1 MYKRKNFY
9 KFIIFLFTPLIV
21 IFFAISHVSSLN
33 RHFNEEV
40 NQAKEEHKF
49 RLVGIV
55 CSYLNRFYVEPDR
68 VKPKEMLIESLSW
81 LERIIPEVQVNVND
95 ESEEIEIL
103 VDKTSKII
111 DISRI
116 RQLGELYNT
125 LNDALRFVNENK
137 YHEIKAE
144 EIEYAAINGLLA
156 QLDPHSVVFPPKDF
170 AEFKIGTSGKFGGL
184 GMVVGLR
191 DGILTVISPIEG
203 TPAFRA
209 GLKSGD
215 KIIAID
221 EDSTINMSLQE
232 SVGKLRGDPGTEV
245 ILSVLTE
252 KAAQPKQITL
262 KREIIAIP
270 TVESASLDNGLG
282 YIKIRNFQDDTSQC
296 LNEHLKRLKTS
307 NNKIKGLIIDMR
319 NNSGGLLD
327 QAIEVADKFIEKG
340 PIVVTVGPSGHPR
353 EIQEARKTDT
363 DEGP

>member
-40 NQAKEEHKF
+40 NQTEKEYKF

-137 YHEIKAE
+137 YHEIRDKN
-144 EIEYAAINGLLA
+144 I
-156 QLDPHSVVFPPKDF
+156 PH
-170 AEFKIGTSGKFGGL
+170 E
-184 GMVVGLR
+184 
-191 DGILTVISPIEG
+191 
-203 TPAFRA
+203 
-209 GLKSGD
+209 
-215 KIIAID
+215 
-221 EDSTINMSLQE
+221 
-232 SVGKLRGDPGTEV
+232 
-245 ILSVLTE
+245 
-252 KAAQPKQITL
+252 
-262 KREIIAIP
+262 
-270 TVESASLDNGLG
+270 VES
-282 YIKIRNFQDDTSQC
+282 
-296 LNEHLKRLKTS
+296 
-307 NNKIKGLIIDMR
+307 IIFHK
-319 NNSGGLLD
+319 S
-327 QAIEVADKFIEKG
+327 F
-340 PIVVTVGPSGHPR
+340 
-353 EIQEARKTDT
+353 
-363 DEGP
+363 